1 MKQQSLSKWLKA
13 VILGAALCGAVIYA
27 IILPMFIKEWISL
40 HPELQ
45 GSYWPWMI
53 FLWCSGIPCY
63 AVLLY
68 GWKIAASIGEDRAF
82 TLKNCRRL
90 RMISYLGALDAL
102 FFFVGNLILL
112 FLKMNLLGTVLF
124 SLLIVFTGAAVSC
137 AAAVLSHLVEK
148 AAHMREE
155 QELTI

>member
-1 MKQQSLSKWLKA
+1 MKQQSLSNWLKA

-27 IILPMFIKEWISL
+27 IILPMFIKELIFL
-40 HPELQ
+40 HTELQ

-63 AVLLY
+63 VVLLY
-68 GWKIAASIGEDRAF
+68 SWKIAVSIGEDRAF

-90 RMISYLGALDAL
+90 RMISYLAALDAL
-102 FFFVGNLILL
+102 FFFVGNLILF
-112 FLKMNLLGTVLF
+112 FLKMNLPGTVLC
-124 SLLIVFTGAAVSC
+124 SLFIVFTGAAISC

-148 AAHMREE
+148 ATHMREE